1 MGTVKVAV
9 FICGLDF
16 ETFFLGVLDFFQ
28 NGWKMEKAF
37 EKVLKRFIS
46 FFKKKYW
53 KDNVKRKKVLKTFLF
68 CENEF

>member
-28 NGWKMEKAF
+28 NGWKMEKPF
-37 EKVLKRFIS
+37 EKVLKRFILKMIYRVENDYFS
-46 FFKKKYW
+46 F
-53 KDNVKRKKVLKTFLF
+53 L
-68 CENEF
+68 